1 ESGLTE
7 RPGTD
12 REFPRCVGLTF
23 LRALRTDPAR
33 FFTRTGAMPVVVAA
47 GVPAYGFHDLQE
59 ADPLPGLTN
68 RAFDISGAAPP
79 DSWYGTLLKGEF
91 TFQPGPTVLQVTV
104 WLLYPIPALALFPS
118 PVG

>member
-1 ESGLTE
+1 
-7 RPGTD
+7 
-12 REFPRCVGLTF
+12 
-23 LRALRTDPAR
+23 
-33 FFTRTGAMPVVVAA
+33 MPVVEAA

-68 RAFDISGAAPP
+68 RAFDISGAVPP

-118 PVG
+118 PVGFASGKGKVKEPDEQGSRPSKAPQAPQV